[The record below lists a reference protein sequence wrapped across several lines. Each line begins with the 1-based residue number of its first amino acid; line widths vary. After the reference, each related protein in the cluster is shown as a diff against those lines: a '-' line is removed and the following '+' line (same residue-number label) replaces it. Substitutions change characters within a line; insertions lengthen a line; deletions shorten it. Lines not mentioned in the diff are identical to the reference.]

1 MSDKQRRRPFIDP
14 LLMVIRS
21 RRVIIALAGLLVGL
35 LVLALPD
42 LAEVQQE
49 LLMLVITLSMAL
61 IGGYSIED
69 AAVAARQVPSDADLA
84 ARVEALVRA
93 IIEESSD

>member
-69 AAVAARQVPSDADLA
+69 AAVAARQTPSDADLA